1 MNFQYT
7 PYLDHVQV
15 LADEP
20 AANDPDLLRTGHRV
34 RAHPASEPE
43 PRGGQIRAPRPL
55 APPAAVDVG
64 PPGCPLSV

>member
-1 MNFQYT
+1 MNFQYD
-7 PYLDHVQV
+7 PHLDHVQV

-20 AANDPDLLRTGHRV
+20 AANHPHLLGPGRRV
-34 RAHPASEPE
+34 SAHPAGEPE

-64 PPGCPLSV
+64 PSGCPFSV